1 MESLGY
7 FKAFDTVVSPKIDT
21 PLSGATPFSVN
32 SSVIGAIGGDL
43 TMISAQRFHDVA
55 GHMPLVKRRRTE
67 SCDHSMEIVEHFLTP
82 EINVKESAEVDL
94 NRSSSGSKIT
104 CTDSQY
110 GEMRPCELENS
121 QALKL
126 HYNFLPMRH
135 VEMSR
140 LWFSGITSEA
150 TTRSPSCP
158 ALGASKDN
166 LNCASEDSRKKII
179 PTAGYELE
187 GQRCR
192 SLPCRMTPEP
202 QKDQIQRYSHRAP
215 ISSPRSNF
223 LEFSDDEAS
232 NDKTERCHQSQ
243 SSIDVNDK
251 VVRSDDD
258 NCSTGSG
265 TPNSCFIDVED
276 DSSPS
281 SPLNLTT
288 NDNECHNGN
297 NEISDDI
304 SNSSENMTDT
314 SRQSPILRKKNTSSF
329 HKSDLFVFH
338 TEPRKNKT
346 ETPLVDTPANEI
358 LQEKKTN
365 FSIDA
370 ILRPDFG
377 VIRSV
382 IQETDQHQ
390 HRNTSTTSPR
400 NRPHIKSSHSAF
412 SAVDLTTRSRSDSL
426 SSPSCSSSSPSPPL
440 STSSPS
446 PLLRSELKHSSLYGK
461 HYIGQEN
468 ILLASK
474 LFPEPNKHFH
484 NFLNSHIPFIN
495 PLHTNGLKSLPF
507 MYTSQNGHPPK
518 LPLIRNSVNPS
529 EYRTKTDNERNSSK
543 LLSRS
548 FYPFVSEP
556 VNNTAM
562 LKLSA
567 QQESIIKTGSG
578 NAFHVLGQNKH
589 RPNSIDLQPPSKAEK
604 SQNINSQSK
613 PASRHH
619 DIVKSDKLT
628 SANCKVEL
636 KQEKAGHGDN
646 KSGDSGTN
654 SSNGNALWPAWVFC
668 TRYSDRPSSGP
679 RSRKPKRSRTQD
691 EKRPRTAFT
700 NDQLARLKREFEA
713 CRYLTE
719 TRRKH
724 LADELGLTESQI
736 KIWFQNKRAK
746 IKKSAGVRN
755 DLALKLMEQGLYNH
769 TTVKSSDESN

>member
-7 FKAFDTVVSPKIDT
+7 LKACDNVVSTKIDI
-21 PLSGATPFSVN
+21 PLSAATPFSVN
-32 SSVIGAIGGDL
+32 SSGIGEIVGDS

-55 GHMPLVKRRRTE
+55 GYMPVLKRRRTD
-67 SCDHSMEIVEHFLTP
+67 SCDNSMESVDHFLTP
-82 EINVKESAEVDL
+82 ERNVKESGEVNL
-94 NRSSSGSKIT
+94 NRGSCVGNSSRSNIT
-104 CTDSQY
+104 CRDLQY

-121 QALKL
+121 QAVKL
-126 HYNFLPMRH
+126 QYHFLPMRH
-135 VEMSR
+135 VEKSR
-140 LWFSGITSEA
+140 LWFSGITIEA
-150 TTRSPSCP
+150 TTRSLSCP
-158 ALGASKDN
+158 ALGTSKDN
-166 LNCASEDSRKKII
+166 INFASEDSRKKII
-179 PTAGYELE
+179 PSSGYEPE

-192 SLPCRMTPEP
+192 SLPCRMTPDHQE
-202 QKDQIQRYSHRAP
+202 DELHRYFHRAP
-215 ISSPRSNF
+215 ILSPRANF
-223 LEFSDDEAS
+223 LEFSDDEGS
-232 NDKTERCHQSQ
+232 NEKTERCHQSQ
-243 SSIDVNDK
+243 TSIDVNDK

-258 NCSTGSG
+258 NCSSGSG
-265 TPNSCFIDVED
+265 TPTSCLIDVED

-288 NDNECHNGN
+288 NDNECHDSN
-297 NEISDDI
+297 NDISDDI
-304 SNSSENMTDT
+304 SNSSDNMADT
-314 SRQSPILRKKNTSSF
+314 SRQSPILHKENTSSF
-329 HKSDLFVFH
+329 HKSDLLVFH
-338 TEPRKNKT
+338 NEPHKNKT
-346 ETPLVDTPANEI
+346 ETPLVDTSANEI

-377 VIRSV
+377 VIRSA
-382 IQETDQHQ
+382 IQETDHLQ
-390 HRNTSTTSPR
+390 HRNIPTTSPR

-446 PLLRSELKHSSLYGK
+446 PLLRSELKHSALYGK

-484 NFLNSHIPFIN
+484 NFLNAHIPFIN
-495 PLHTNGLKSLPF
+495 PLHTNSLKSFPF
-507 MYTSQNGHPPK
+507 LYTSQNGHPPK

-529 EYRTKTDNERNSSK
+529 EYRTKTDNDKNSSK

-556 VNNTAM
+556 LNNAAM

-589 RPNSIDLQPPSKAEK
+589 RPHSIDLQPNSKAEK

-628 SANCKVEL
+628 AANCKVEL

-646 KSGDSGTN
+646 KSADTGSN

-668 TRYSDRPSSGP
+668 TRYSDRPSSG
-679 RSRKPKRSRTQD
+679 TYID
-691 EKRPRTAFT
+691 
-700 NDQLARLKREFEA
+700 
-713 CRYLTE
+713 
-719 TRRKH
+719 
-724 LADELGLTESQI
+724 
-736 KIWFQNKRAK
+736 
-746 IKKSAGVRN
+746 
-755 DLALKLMEQGLYNH
+755 GLYLFSLLS
-769 TTVKSSDESN
+769 TFPPLLPPLLPPPFTSPQSLSLLP